1 MIYGWLT
8 VWLTDWIRVYMGNAL
23 TYWNTVWLTVFV
35 WGLRRWLN
43 DATLTLELIRLTGQ
57 CRTSM
62 KTLHQYELNTIK
74 IRLHAATTR
83 HKDQISWPFLPF
95 WKLAVVG
102 RLFWQLG
109 TCFSNR
115 CRCGVV
121 KTRVNTGTG
130 KSPFVERW
138 PLWRGGR

>member
-1 MIYGWLT
+1 MQNLNENIAS
-8 VWLTDWIRVYMGNAL
+8 VWIEHNQ
-23 TYWNTVWLTVFV
+23 NTVA
-35 WGLRRWLN
+35 RRDYCLF
-43 DATLTLELIRLTGQ
+43 E
-57 CRTSM
+57 
-62 KTLHQYELNTIK
+62 
-74 IRLHAATTR
+74 
-83 HKDQISWPFLPF
+83 
-95 WKLAVVG
+95 KLAVVG

-121 KTRVNTGTG
+121 KTRVNTGTE